1 MYVQSINIRYIV
13 VLTGQK
19 LGYNMLD
26 RLKRINLYKSS
37 KGSKAV
43 LFLLLILL
51 NLALRIPSIPHE
63 KGYDSF
69 FIHSLANSI
78 SIFGNAEWWIN
89 WLSVFGFY
97 AYSYAS
103 AVPFILSGM
112 HQLMG
117 IEMEMVILIYCISIG
132 IISIFTVYVL
142 AGRLFPNFSFKYAV
156 ALFFSIA
163 PGVMLFST
171 WEVSARGLFVVLL
184 PLFIFLLLSEINILK
199 KLVLLIPLFIFQFA
213 VHHYGFV
220 LIPIIIVYIGI
231 LVLEKT
237 NHLERIKPYY
247 HYIILFL
254 VIAFIGL
261 PFLSRSLIDSGSR
274 YSWLITSAI
283 TIIRQVGPIVIL
295 AAGSFIYLLLKKE
308 KSRSDLLLLTL
319 LTLFVPTIYS
329 HTYGAF
335 MLLLFIVLFIG
346 IAFANVA
353 SMVDTKKHVSLV
365 LIAII
370 LMSVVFAGYYNH
382 NRTGGS
388 DAYWYMGHD
397 TYAAGMWGRNYIP
410 PNSFGLDTAFET
422 TRMFAISEGH
432 PITPFHSAS
441 DLAYGFIN
449 ESDIEYVRVS
459 YLDKTFYFE
468 GPYIVKGGT
477 TIAGKMEW
485 IRQTGSI
492 GDLGRFT
499 YFIQDKYYFKPI
511 VTTVSQYYN
520 KVYENPRIAIW
531 HYDN

>member
-1 MYVQSINIRYIV
+1 MLEAIKRANI
-13 VLTGQK
+13 
-19 LGYNMLD
+19 YN
-26 RLKRINLYKSS
+26 KS
-37 KGSKAV
+37 KGVKY
-43 LFLLLILL
+43 LLFFLLIVL
-51 NLALRIPSIPHE
+51 NFVIRLPSIPHE

-78 SIFGNAEWWIN
+78 SIFGSAEWWVH

-132 IISIFTVYVL
+132 IISIFTAYVL
-142 AGRLFPNFSFKYAV
+142 AGRLFPNFSFKYGV

-171 WEVSARGLFVVLL
+171 WEVSTRGLFIVLL

-199 KLVLLIPLFIFQFA
+199 KLLLLIPLFIFQFA
-213 VHHYGFV
+213 IHHYAFV
-220 LIPIIIVYIGI
+220 LIPIMFVYLGI

-237 NHLERIKPYY
+237 NYLEMIKPYY
-247 HYIILFL
+247 HYIIIFL

-283 TIIRQVGPIVIL
+283 TIIRQVGPVVIL

-308 KSRSDLLLLTL
+308 KSRSDLLLLTM
-319 LTLFVPTIYS
+319 LTLFIPTIYS

-346 IAFANVA
+346 LAFANVA
-353 SMVDTKKHVSLV
+353 SMADTKRHISLV

-370 LMSVVFAGYYNH
+370 LMSVIFAGYFNH
-382 NRTGGS
+382 SRTGES

-397 TYAAGMWGRNYIP
+397 TYVAGIWGREYVP
-410 PNSFGLDTAFET
+410 SGSYGLDTALET
-422 TRMFAISEGH
+422 GRMFAVSEGH
-432 PITPFHSAS
+432 PITPTQSAAN
-441 DLAYGFIN
+441 LAYGFID
-449 ESDIEYVRVS
+449 ESKIEYVRVS
-459 YLDKTFYFE
+459 YLEKAFYFE
-468 GPYIVKGGT
+468 GPYLVKSGT
-477 TIAGKMEW
+477 TVAGKMEW

-492 GDLGRFT
+492 DDLGSFN
-499 YFIQDKYYFKPI
+499 YFVQDKYYFKPI
-511 VTTVSQYYN
+511 VNVVSQHYN
-520 KVYENPRIAIW
+520 KVYDGPRIAIW
-531 HYDN
+531 NS